1 MQTCQ
6 LCIGHSIIGPWR
18 LTDNYMASFP
28 ETFRFGEFAGSLL
41 WLVFWIIVIVTL
53 VGLPLIFIV
62 LFYVPLPE
70 IDGEVLTPY
79 LFLTSIL
86 YPQSMVPVIET
97 LLDSTL
103 FKVAVFPGFTYGAL
117 IAAATIFIERKFLA
131 KMQLIVGPLY
141 AGKIEGILQLMADG
155 LKLLSKEIIVPSG
168 ADKII
173 FWAAPIA
180 FVATA
185 AAVIAVI
192 PAAPGWVV
200 ADIDV
205 GLLAVFAI
213 LGFFPLIA
221 LLFSW
226 ASNSKYPFIGGL
238 RALHQMIA
246 FEIPFILS
254 ALSVVLLSGTLNLT
268 DVVESQIQSYWFI
281 LFLPISAFVFYISS
295 LAELE
300 RVPFD
305 LPEAEAEIVAG
316 WLTETSG
323 MIYGLIQLGTYIKL
337 YALAALFVVLFLGG
351 WAGPQIFPAQIMP
364 ESEETIIPVIYDAT
378 IANAIFWFT
387 LKTFGIILLMLL
399 PRGISPRIRIDILLH
414 TGWYKLIVLAFI
426 NMFIDVAL
434 IYGGVLGPGGLLVR

>member
-1 MQTCQ
+1 
-6 LCIGHSIIGPWR
+6 
-18 LTDNYMASFP
+18 MASFP
-28 ETFRFGEFAGSLL
+28 EKFRFGEFVGSTI

-53 VGLPLIFIV
+53 VGLPLLFIV

-86 YPQSMVPVIET
+86 YPQSVVPVVST
-97 LLDSTL
+97 LIDSTL

-131 KMQLIVGPLY
+131 KMQLRIGPLY
-141 AGKIEGILQLMADG
+141 AGKLEGILQLMADG
-155 LKLLSKEIIVPSG
+155 LKLISKEIIVPSG
-168 ADKII
+168 ADKTI
-173 FWAAPIA
+173 FWAAPVA
-180 FVATA
+180 FVATS
-185 AAVIAVI
+185 AAVIALI

-205 GLLAVFAI
+205 GLLAVFAF

-268 DVVESQIQSYWFI
+268 EIVESQIQSYWFI
-281 LFLPISAFVFYISS
+281 LFLPVSAFVFYISS

-323 MIYGLIQLGTYIKL
+323 MIYGLIQLGAYIKT

-351 WAGPQIFPAQIMP
+351 WAGPQIFPPQIIP
-364 ESEETIIPVIYDAT
+364 ESEEAIIPVIYDAT
-378 IANAIFWFT
+378 VANAIFWFT
-387 LKTFGIILLMLL
+387 LKTFGIIMLMLL
-399 PRGISPRIRIDILLH
+399 PRGISTRIRIDILLH

-426 NMFIDVAL
+426 NMFVALAL